1 MSKKQHISLTQRMT
15 PNLVP
20 YFWKFAIVTLLA
32 ALQVYNLLLAKKFQI
47 YNVDAATLIAEILL
61 VGVGPNGQY

>member
-1 MSKKQHISLTQRMT
+1 MT

-61 VGVGPNGQY
+61 VGVGPNGQYYKVAIDLE

>member
-1 MSKKQHISLTQRMT
+1 MT

-20 YFWKFAIVTLLA
+20 YFWKFAIGTLLA

-61 VGVGPNGQY
+61 AGVGPNRQHYKVAIDLA